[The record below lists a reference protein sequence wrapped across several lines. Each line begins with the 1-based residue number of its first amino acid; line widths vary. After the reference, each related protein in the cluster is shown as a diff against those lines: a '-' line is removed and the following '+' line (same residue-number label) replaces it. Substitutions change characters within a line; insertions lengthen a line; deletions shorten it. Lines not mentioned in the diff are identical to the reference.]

1 MSEIC
6 KGKEHRMKPLDRRNF
21 LKNTGSVAATVAA
34 GPIVKT
40 TWGRNASPNGTVRM
54 AVIGIRGRGQTHC
67 AEWSK
72 IANVEVATLCDIDER
87 EFPAA
92 LKRMEKLSA
101 KKPKTEVDL
110 RRVLDDKDIDAV
122 SIAAPDHWH
131 ALATI
136 LACQA
141 GKDVYVE
148 KPTSHNIWEGRKM
161 VEAARKYNRIVQAG
175 MQNRSN
181 KNIREAMKFLHEGGI
196 GDVYM
201 AKALCFKP
209 RDSIGRK
216 QNALAM

>member
-40 TWGRNASPNGTVRM
+40 AWGKNASPNGTVRM

-110 RRVLDDKDIDAV
+110 RPVPEGVHYDLWLGPAPYRPFNENRFHYNWHWFWDYGCADLGNQGPHQMDI
-122 SIAAPDHWH
+122 
-131 ALATI
+131 
-136 LACQA
+136 
-141 GKDVYVE
+141 
-148 KPTSHNIWEGRKM
+148 
-161 VEAARKYNRIVQAG
+161 ARWGI
-175 MQNRSN
+175 N
-181 KNIREAMKFLHEGGI
+181 KHDYPVKAHCCGGFFAF
-196 GDVYM
+196 D
-201 AKALCFKP
+201 CDQETP
-209 RDSIGRK
+209 NT
-216 QNALAM
+216 Q